1 MTKILVVVYSYTGT
15 SRRVAQLLRARQGW
29 EVAEI
34 AEVRPRSGAFGN
46 MRCLLDSLFR
56 RCPAIRYDGPLP
68 RGFDTVVLVSPIWG
82 QQLAGPMRSFVTRRR
97 DHLPDVAVVSVM
109 GGSGAPNAVAEI
121 GRIIGRAPILSTAL
135 STREV
140 DDGSCVERLHRFC
153 TAVWQASV
161 QRKGRTA
168 AHADD
173 RHVATGAQMGEIE
186 PGPASPTP
194 RDTPWTASPSRQAAH
209 LSRGR

>member
-1 MTKILVVVYSYTGT
+1 
-15 SRRVAQLLRARQGW
+15 VAQLLSDRQGW

-140 DDGSCVERLHRFC
+140 DDGSCAERLHGFG

-173 RHVATGAQMGEIE
+173 RHVATGAPMGEIE

-194 RDTPWTASPSRQAAH
+194 RDTPWTAPPPRQATH

>member
-1 MTKILVVVYSYTGT
+1 
-15 SRRVAQLLRARQGW
+15 VAQLLSDRQGW

-34 AEVRPRSGAFGN
+34 AEVRPLSGAFGN

-140 DDGSCVERLHRFC
+140 DDGSCAERLHGFG

-173 RHVATGAQMGEIE
+173 RHVATGAPMGEIE

-194 RDTPWTASPSRQAAH
+194 RDTPWTAPPPRQATH